1 MKLRRIW
8 AMAHKEFLHIIR
20 DPRSLVMGIAIP
32 MLMLILYGY
41 ALTLD
46 VDNVPI
52 VIWDQSESV
61 VSRDFISR
69 FGGSRYFS
77 IQKYVQS
84 YREVEKA
91 IDSGLALLA
100 LIIPK
105 DFAGHIA
112 KGASTS
118 VQLIVDGS
126 DANTA
131 TLATGYATV
140 IAQTYSR
147 R

>member
-1 MKLRRIW
+1 MKMRRVR
-8 AMAHKEFLHIIR
+8 AMARKEFLHIIR
-20 DPRSLVMGIAIP
+20 DPRSLAMGIAIP

-46 VDNVPI
+46 VDNVPS
-52 VIWDQSESV
+52 VIWDQSESA
-61 VSRDFISR
+61 VSREIISR
-69 FGGSRYFS
+69 FSGSRYFS

-84 YREVEKA
+84 YREVEEA

-105 DFAGHIA
+105 DFASVLKTG
-112 KGASTS
+112 SVTP

-131 TLATGYATV
+131 TLATG
-140 IAQTYSR
+140 
-147 R
+147 